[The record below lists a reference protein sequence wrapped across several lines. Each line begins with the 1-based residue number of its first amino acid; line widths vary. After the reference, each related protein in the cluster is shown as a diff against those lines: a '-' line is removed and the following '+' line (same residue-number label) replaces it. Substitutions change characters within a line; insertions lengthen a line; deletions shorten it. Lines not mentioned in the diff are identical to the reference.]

1 MRFVCQAEFI
11 LKVFSKIAY
20 LKENFMKNKKFLAAL
35 LLAAVAFLFSA
46 CTQSNGGGNTTV
58 AEEAFEMNAAQK
70 AVYDACIANLKLAA
84 ELGEVDADQVQ
95 TLFSTHQSNAAP
107 LNFQIVDTKK
117 GTPIPDHAT
126 EEYLKARFV
135 PKKK

>member
-1 MRFVCQAEFI
+1 
-11 LKVFSKIAY
+11 
-20 LKENFMKNKKFLAAL
+20 MKNKKFLAAL

-46 CTQSNGGGNTTV
+46 CTQS
-58 AEEAFEMNAAQK
+58 FEMNAAQK
-70 AVYDACIANLKLAA
+70 AAYDACIANLKLAA
-84 ELGEVDADQVQ
+84 ELGEIDADQVQ
-95 TLFSTHQSNAAP
+95 TLFSTHQSNAAL

>member
-20 LKENFMKNKKFLAAL
+20 FKENFMKNKKFLAAL

-46 CTQSNGGGNTTV
+46 CTQS
-58 AEEAFEMNAAQK
+58 FEMNAAQK

-84 ELGEVDADQVQ
+84 ELGEIDADQVQ
-95 TLFSTHQSNAAP
+95 TLFSTHQSNAAL

-117 GTPIPDHAT
+117 GTPIPGHAT

>member
-20 LKENFMKNKKFLAAL
+20 FKENFMKNKKFLAAL

-46 CTQSNGGGNTTV
+46 CTQS
-58 AEEAFEMNAAQK
+58 FEMNAAQK
-70 AVYDACIANLKLAA
+70 AVYYACIANLKLAA
-84 ELGEVDADQVQ
+84 ELGEIDADQVQ
-95 TLFSTHQSNAAP
+95 TLFSTHQSNAAL

-117 GTPIPDHAT
+117 GTPIPGHAT

>member
-1 MRFVCQAEFI
+1 MRLVCQAEFI

-20 LKENFMKNKKFLAAL
+20 FKENFMKNKKFLAAL

-46 CTQSNGGGNTTV
+46 CTQS
-58 AEEAFEMNAAQK
+58 FEMNATQK
-70 AVYDACIANLKLAA
+70 VAYDACIANLKLAA
-84 ELGEVDADQVQ
+84 ELGEIDADQVQ
-95 TLFSTHQSNAAP
+95 TLFSTHQSNAAL

-117 GTPIPDHAT
+117 GTPIPGHAT